1 MDANEYQ
8 QLVDH
13 RKMAAFK
20 RKMREAAR
28 QTVAFPN
35 RRDVYV
41 DESILHAHGGVWEY
55 RGNRRVKFCKTTEGL
70 GNKDWLAEWMYLQ
83 DRAGG
88 SRFDRI
94 AKEIINCAAND
105 NSGQNA
111 LPVVC
116 TDEAIT
122 GDDSWFQ
129 DELRSDDF
137 SRGFIEG
144 CREAGMALIQGE
156 SAPYR
161 FLVKSTPP
169 VVAAPVLSVTVTGI
183 IDPAERLIDGSKLS
197 SGDALIGVHS
207 GTVAANGLS
216 LVIKKGLE
224 LPEQFMTKVP
234 GTNNSFGDE
243 ILTPMPCFVPVVEA
257 LQKAGVDVHAYQMA
271 TGNGVGKVAFDHRP
285 FTYHINRWPE
295 LHPIFEFLLQI
306 GIPLQTCLETF
317 NWNIGYWVIVARRD
331 ADQTVEVIRSTGAK
345 ADHLGN
351 IEDGERHVIFPG
363 PNGDIIV
370 PAPAE

>member
-20 RKMREAAR
+20 RKMRQAAK
-28 QTVAFPN
+28 QTATFPN
-35 RRDVYV
+35 ARAVYV
-41 DESILHAHGGVWEY
+41 DENIPHAHGGVWEY
-55 RGNRRVKFCKTTEGL
+55 RGGRRVKFCKTTEGL
-70 GNKDWLAEWMYLQ
+70 GNKDWVAEWMYMT
-83 DRAGG
+83 DPAGG

-105 NSGQNA
+105 NAGQNA

-129 DELRSDDF
+129 DERRSSDF
-137 SRGFIEG
+137 ARGFVEG
-144 CREAGMALIQGE
+144 CRAAGMALIQGE

-161 FLVKSTPP
+161 FLVKSTAP
-169 VVAAPVLSVTVTGI
+169 VVCAPVLSVTVTGI
-183 IDPAERLIDGSKLS
+183 IDPAERLIDGSKLA

-207 GTVAANGLS
+207 GTVAANGPS
-216 LVIKKGLE
+216 LIIKEGLK

-234 GTNNSFGDE
+234 GTNTALGDE
-243 ILTPMPCFVPVVEA
+243 ILTPMPCYVPVVKE
-257 LQKAGVDVHAYQMA
+257 LQKANVDVHAYQMA

-285 FTYHINRWPE
+285 FTYQIKRWPE
-295 LHPIFEFLLQI
+295 LHPIFEFLLKI
-306 GIPLQTCLETF
+306 VIPLQTCLETF
-317 NWNIGYWVIVARRD
+317 NWGIGYWVIVARKD
-331 ADQTVEVIRSTGAK
+331 IDQTLEVIRSTGAR
-345 ADHLGN
+345 ADHLGD
-351 IEDGERHVIFPG
+351 IEDGPRYVVFG
-363 PNGDIIV
+363 PANNAIV
-370 PAPAE
+370 PAPTE